1 MATLV
6 SLGATAL
13 RPGRRLAELA
23 GRRAAQT
30 LAEPTRWVVLSSL
43 EAALSAG

>member
-1 MATLV
+1 MGTLA

-30 LAEPTRWVVLSSL
+30 LAEPNRWVVLASV
-43 EAALSAG
+43 